1 MKTSRC
7 ASGAKAPK
15 DNCLTAGLKPRPT
28 EMVALICRGAI
39 VAMMV
44 AAVATCAWA
53 QSGST
58 VPTAARNEQAQQN
71 GAGFGLPALTQSG
84 QERQTQTK
92 RAQQPPEKPPAKASQ
107 KKKKPPPQTK
117 RMFWVVPNFAA
128 VSAGTQFKPL
138 TTKGKFLMATDDS
151 FDYSSFVW
159 TGVVAAQSF
168 GLNSDPELG
177 GGIAGYGRYYW
188 RAFVDG
194 VSGTYFT
201 EAIVPAL
208 THEDPRYFTMG
219 EGGFFRRI
227 GYALTRTFVTR
238 TDSGGSSFNWS
249 EAGGNALEATLSNAY
264 YPPQERGV
272 SQTARNWATQ
282 MESAALN
289 NVAKEFWPDIRS
301 GILHVIKIK

>member
-1 MKTSRC
+1 MIVRISR
-7 ASGAKAPK
+7 
-15 DNCLTAGLKPRPT
+15 
-28 EMVALICRGAI
+28 VAT

-53 QSGST
+53 QAGSR
-58 VPTAARNEQAQQN
+58 AATIKQTQQN
-71 GAGFGLPALTQSG
+71 GADSGSPALTQSG
-84 QERQTQTK
+84 QVKQTQTK
-92 RAQQPPEKPPAKASQ
+92 PAQQPPAKPPATASQ
-107 KKKKPPPQTK
+107 KKKRPPPQTK
-117 RMFWVVPNFAA
+117 RMFWIVPNFAA
-128 VSAGTQFKPL
+128 VSAGTRFKPL
-138 TTKGKFLMATDDS
+138 TIKGKFLMATDDS

-227 GYALTRTFVTR
+227 GYALSRTFVTR

>member
-1 MKTSRC
+1 MTSRC
-7 ASGAKAPK
+7 TSGGKAAK
-15 DNCLTAGLKPRPT
+15 DNCLRAGLKARPP
-28 EMVALICRGAI
+28 EMIVRISRVAT

-53 QSGST
+53 QAGSR
-58 VPTAARNEQAQQN
+58 AATIKQTQQN
-71 GAGFGLPALTQSG
+71 GADSGSPALTQSG
-84 QERQTQTK
+84 QVKQTQTK
-92 RAQQPPEKPPAKASQ
+92 PAQQPPAKPPAAASQ

-138 TTKGKFLMATDDS
+138 TTKGKFVMATDDS

-227 GYALTRTFVTR
+227 GYALSRTFVTR

>member
-1 MKTSRC
+1 M
-7 ASGAKAPK
+7 A
-15 DNCLTAGLKPRPT
+15 
-28 EMVALICRGAI
+28 
-39 VAMMV
+39 AMMV
-44 AAVATCAWA
+44 AAVASCAWA
-53 QSGST
+53 QAGL
-58 VPTAARNEQAQQN
+58 TAATIKQAQQN
-71 GAGFGLPALTQSG
+71 AAGSGLPALAQSG
-84 QERQTQTK
+84 HEQQAQTK
-92 RAQQPPEKPPAKASQ
+92 PAQQPSAKPPATVSQ
-107 KKKKPPPQTK
+107 KKKRPPPQTK
-117 RMFWVVPNFAA
+117 RMFWIVPNFAA

-151 FDYSSFVW
+151 FDYSSFAW
-159 TGVVAAQSF
+159 TAVVAAQSF

-208 THEDPRYFTMG
+208 THEDPRYFTRG

-227 GYALTRTFVTR
+227 GYALSRTFVTR